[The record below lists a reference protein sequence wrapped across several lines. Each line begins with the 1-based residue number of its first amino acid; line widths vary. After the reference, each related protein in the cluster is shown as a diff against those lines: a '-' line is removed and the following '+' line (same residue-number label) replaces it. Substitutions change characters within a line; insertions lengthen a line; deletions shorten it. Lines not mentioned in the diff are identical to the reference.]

1 MTDNKRVEALINLDN
16 IIYNLTTLYESL
28 GKDTPIL
35 AVLKADGYGHGALP
49 IAKALEG
56 VPFIWGYALATA
68 EEALALRDAGIEK
81 PMLILGYV
89 FKEDMAALIEADVRL
104 CACSIEEG
112 YAISKAASFMG
123 RTAHVHVKL
132 DTGMHR
138 IGFDL
143 SDESVRKICELS
155 ELPGIQTEGLF
166 THFARADE
174 NDRTSTEKQYS
185 AFKDMESRLKAAGC
199 KFDIVHCCNSAGIL
213 RYKDYKNDM
222 VRSGITTY
230 GLWPSDELKDDIKL
244 KPALSMYSH
253 VSFVKELEAGEA
265 ISYGGTFVTKSKCK
279 IATVPVG
286 YADGYPRSLSDK
298 GYVFIRGQKAPIRG
312 RICMD
317 QFMVDVTD
325 IEGVSVRDKVTLIGD
340 GITVDELGDLSGR
353 FNYEFVCDLNKR
365 IKRSYVFQNK
375 KFNYI

>member
-16 IIYNLTTLYESL
+16 IIYNLSTLHKLL
-28 GKDTPIL
+28 GGDTPIL

-56 VPFIWGYALATA
+56 VPYIWGYALATA

-123 RTAHVHVKL
+123 KTAYVHVKL

-138 IGFDL
+138 IGFDT

-174 NDRTSTEKQYS
+174 NERSSTEKQYS
-185 AFKDMESRLKAAGC
+185 AFKSMEERLEKAGC

-213 RYKDYKNDM
+213 RYGDYKNDM

-230 GLWPSDELKDDIKL
+230 GLWPSDELKDDIEL

-265 ISYGGTFVTKSKCK
+265 ISYGGTYVTDKKCK

-325 IEGVSVRDKVTLIGD
+325 IEGVAVRDKVTLIGD

-365 IKRSYVFQNK
+365 IKRSYVFQGK
-375 KFNYI
+375 KFN